1 MVATY
6 TALLDANV
14 LYSMPVT
21 DLLLELASTGHYRA
35 RWSDDIHDEWVNAVI
50 KTRPDLP
57 EKAIN
62 VRRARMDKAIPQALV
77 TGYHEIIESLNLP
90 DPDDRHVLAA
100 AIVGRA
106 DVVVTYNLKDFPEE
120 ALTPYGI
127 EVQHPDEFLNYQR
140 TLNEPLFIQCV
151 KEIRGRLSQPKYSA
165 EEYIRTL
172 RRFHLHI
179 IADELTKVQGLI

>member
-1 MVATY
+1 MATY
-6 TALLDANV
+6 TALIDANV
-14 LYSMPVT
+14 LYSIPVT
-21 DLLLELASTGHYRA
+21 DLLLELASTGLYRV

-57 EKAIN
+57 EKAIK
-62 VRRARMDKAIPQALV
+62 VRRERMDKAIPQARV
-77 TGYHEIIESLNLP
+77 TGHREIIDSLKLP

-106 DVVVTYNLKDFPEE
+106 DVVVTYNLNDFPEE

-127 EVQHPDEFLNYQR
+127 EVQHPDEFLNHQR
-140 TLNEPLFIQCV
+140 TLNETSFIQCV

-165 EEYIRTL
+165 DEYIATL
-172 RRFHLHI
+172 RKCHLQI
-179 IADELTKVQGLI
+179 IASELTKVQALI